1 MESIEENVESPDPS
15 VADAPP
21 PPTPPPAPALA
32 SDASGGV
39 GASPLSKN
47 PFLAGFLSFFPSL
60 GHIYNGLYL
69 RAFVFF
75 AAFAFCVQL
84 VDRVDHPVF
93 GMAAAFVWFFGVL
106 DSFRQATLINMGLA
120 TDLGTLDRPRKVAS
134 ANGPLFA
141 GVAIFLVGFLEMVS
155 RYGLWDWDWLV
166 EYWFV
171 VLMIVGLGMVIS
183 ALKRRAAGG
192 DEDSILTEGG
202 Y

>member
-1 MESIEENVESPDPS
+1 MEPIEEKIESPEES
-15 VADAPP
+15 AASAPP
-21 PPTPPPAPALA
+21 PPPSPQREMPDTSAV
-32 SDASGGV
+32 V
-39 GASPLSKN
+39 GASPLTKN
-47 PFLAGFLSFFPSL
+47 PFLAGFLSFFPGL

-93 GMAAAFVWFFGVL
+93 GMGAAFIWFFGVL

-120 TDLGTLDRPRKVAS
+120 TDLGTLDRPRKIPS
-134 ANGPLFA
+134 GNGPLFA
-141 GVAIFLVGFLEMVS
+141 GVGVFLVGFLELVG

-171 VLMIVGLGMVIS
+171 VFMLVGVGMVVS
-183 ALKRRAAGG
+183 ALKARAAGG
-192 DEDSILTEGG
+192 DEESILTGSG
-202 Y
+202 F